1 MNRLFVFQN
10 LRPFRTQRLFTLPE
24 MTSSRSLY
32 SSIHLPS
39 EEDASDC
46 FSPVCCSGV
55 LAPCSWRSGPL
66 RGSDPSQP
74 HCPAEQEYLCW
85 TERVCLL
92 LSDTRQAIHCHRGNV
107 ERRLREQHLH

>member
-46 FSPVCCSGV
+46 FS
-55 LAPCSWRSGPL
+55 
-66 RGSDPSQP
+66 
-74 HCPAEQEYLCW
+74 
-85 TERVCLL
+85 CLL
-92 LSDTRQAIHCHRGNV
+92 LRCTGAMQLEIWTITWF
-107 ERRLREQHLH
+107 